1 MWPFGNRFRSVNS
14 DVWRH
19 LVSDHQMDVDT
30 ISREVRCVE
39 RKGVLDGGVPVT
51 FLRLFRLPEVKK
63 KGVSVSGWETFDEH
77 PDLIAF
83 EGHLTPENVPILK
96 PRARS

>member
-63 KGVSVSGWETFDEH
+63 KG
-77 PDLIAF
+77 
-83 EGHLTPENVPILK
+83 
-96 PRARS
+96 